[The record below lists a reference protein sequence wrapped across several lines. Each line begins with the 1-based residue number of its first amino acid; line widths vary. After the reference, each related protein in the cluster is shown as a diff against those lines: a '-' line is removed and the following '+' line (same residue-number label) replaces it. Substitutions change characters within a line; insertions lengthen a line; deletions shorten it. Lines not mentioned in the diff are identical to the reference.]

1 MELNYNNK
9 TYLFSEHIEPVGTGL
24 YTAVLVDGNNV
35 RCEIVWFNG
44 ELREINELGNE

>member
-9 TYLFSEHIEPVGTGL
+9 KYLFSEYIGPADTGL
-24 YTAVLVDGNNV
+24 YTAVLIDGNNV

>member
-1 MELNYNNK
+1 MELQYNNK
-9 TYLFSEHIEPVGTGL
+9 RYLFSEYIEPADTGL
-24 YTAVLVDGNNV
+24 YTAVLIDGNNV

>member
-1 MELNYNNK
+1 MELDYNNK
-9 TYLFSEHIEPVGTGL
+9 TYLFSECIEPVNTGL

>member
-9 TYLFSEHIEPVGTGL
+9 RYLFSEYIEPADTGL
-24 YTAVLVDGNNV
+24 YTAVLVDSNNV

>member
-1 MELNYNNK
+1 MELQYNNK
-9 TYLFSEHIEPVGTGL
+9 TYLFSEYIEPVDTGL

-44 ELREINELGNE
+44 KLREINELGNE

>member
-9 TYLFSEHIEPVGTGL
+9 RYLFSEYIEPEDTGL

>member
-9 TYLFSEHIEPVGTGL
+9 TYLFSEYIEPVDTGL
-24 YTAVLVDGNNV
+24 YTAVLIDGNNV